1 MVTAAL
7 ESGRTAR
14 RDFRRSDRV
23 RVVINAIHAKSGGG
37 VTHLRNLLPYLAE
50 DERLETHVFLHV
62 NQYRQFDPVDDRI
75 RVHLFD
81 FTEGFVRTLFWE
93 QIVVPVMARSMRA
106 DVTFSLANYGPLFAP
121 RPVIM
126 LRNALSVVGRER
138 RFWKRVYWVGLAIMT
153 MISLLSSRHA
163 IAVSE
168 YSRRALTFGLRRTAR
183 RKVSVVY
190 HGVDAVFSPP
200 DGGKRKSY
208 LLAVSDIYVQ
218 KNFHT
223 LIQALAIA
231 RRRCPDL
238 CLKVAGRPI
247 DKGYFAEVAEA
258 VRRSGLE
265 DAVEF
270 LGPLTK
276 ECLRRHYRECA
287 VFVFPS
293 TTETFGHPLVEAMAS
308 AAPIASSNRTAMPEI
323 LGEAGQYFN
332 PLDPSEMAD
341 AIVRIILDP
350 DLARTLGERG
360 RRQARR
366 FSWRRSARQTADVLV
381 AVAAGAASPEAT

>member
-1 MVTAAL
+1 M
-7 ESGRTAR
+7 
-14 RDFRRSDRV
+14 
-23 RVVINAIHAKSGGG
+23 VINAIHAKSGGG
-37 VTHLRNLLPYLAE
+37 VTHLRNLLPHLAG
-50 DERLETHVFLHV
+50 DARLETHVFLHV
-62 NQYRQFDPVDDRI
+62 NQYPRFDPIDDRV

-81 FTEGFVRTLFWE
+81 FTEGFLRTLFWE

-126 LRNALSVVGRER
+126 LRNALSVVAGER
-138 RFWKRVYWVGLAIMT
+138 RFWKRVYWVGLGFMT

-168 YSRRALTFGLRRTAR
+168 YSRRALTFGLARTAR
-183 RKVSVVY
+183 RKVSVVH
-190 HGVDAVFSPP
+190 HGVDEVFSPP
-200 DGGKRKSY
+200 DGGARKSY

-238 CLKVAGRPI
+238 CLKVAGRKDV
-247 DKGYFAEVAEA
+247 DKGYFGEVAEA

-276 ECLRRHYRECA
+276 ESLRRHYRECA

-323 LGEAGQYFN
+323 LGEAGQYFD
-332 PLDPSEMAD
+332 PLDPSEMAEV
-341 AIVRIILDP
+341 IVRIILDP
-350 DLARTLGERG
+350 ELADALGERG
-360 RRQARR
+360 RRQVRQ
-366 FSWRRSARQTADVLV
+366 FSWRRSARRTADVLV
-381 AVAAGAASPEAT
+381 AVAADAT

>member
-1 MVTAAL
+1 
-7 ESGRTAR
+7 
-14 RDFRRSDRV
+14 
-23 RVVINAIHAKSGGG
+23 VVINAIHAKSGGG
-37 VTHLRNLLPYLAE
+37 VTHLRNILPHLAE
-50 DERLETHVFLHV
+50 DKRIEVHVFLHA
-62 NQYRQFDPVDDRI
+62 NQYGQFDPVDDRV

-81 FTEGFVRTLFWE
+81 FTEGFLRTLFWE

-138 RFWKRVYWVGLAIMT
+138 RFRKRVYWLGLALMT
-153 MISLLSSRHA
+153 MISLLGSRHA

-183 RKVSVVY
+183 RKVSVVH
-190 HGVDAVFSPP
+190 HGVDEVYSPP
-200 DGGKRKSY
+200 DEGARKSY

-231 RRRCPDL
+231 RLRCPGL
-238 CLKVAGRPI
+238 RLKIAGRRI
-247 DKGYFAEVAEA
+247 DEGYFKEVAA
-258 VRRSGLE
+258 QVGRSGLD

-276 ECLRRHYRECA
+276 ESLSRHYRECA

-293 TTETFGHPLVEAMAS
+293 TIETFGHPLVEAMAS
-308 AAPIASSNRTAMPEI
+308 GAPVASSNRTAMPEI
-323 LGEAGQYFN
+323 LGDAGQYFD
-332 PLDPSEMAD
+332 PLDPAGMAD
-341 AIVRIILDP
+341 AIVRIIEEP
-350 DLARTLGERG
+350 GLADALGERG
-360 RRQARR
+360 RRQAKR
-366 FSWRRSARQTADVLV
+366 FSWRRSARLTADVLV
-381 AVAAGAASPEAT
+381 AVAAGAAAPDSASRPGA

>member
-1 MVTAAL
+1 VT
-7 ESGRTAR
+7 ESRDLHPTAR
-14 RDFRRSDRV
+14 REFRRSNKV

-37 VTHLRNLLPYLAE
+37 VTHLRNLLPHLASDSRIE
-50 DERLETHVFLHV
+50 LHVFLHA
-62 NQYRQFDPVDDRI
+62 NQYHQFDPVDDRI

-81 FTEGFVRTLFWE
+81 FTEGFIRTLFWE

-126 LRNALSVVGRER
+126 LRNALAVVGRER
-138 RFWKRVYWVGLAIMT
+138 RFWKRVYWVGLALMT
-153 MISLLSSRHA
+153 VLSLMSSRHA

-183 RKVSVVY
+183 HKVSVVH
-190 HGVDAVFSPP
+190 HGVDEVYLTP
-200 DGGKRKSY
+200 DNRTRKSY

-238 CLKVAGRPI
+238 NLKVAGRRI
-247 DKGYFAEVAEA
+247 DEGYFQEVAESI
-258 VRRSGLE
+258 RSNGLE
-265 DAVEF
+265 DSVEF
-270 LGPLTK
+270 LGPLSK
-276 ECLRRHYRECA
+276 ESLRQHYLDCA

-293 TTETFGHPLVEAMAS
+293 TIETFGHPLVEAMAS
-308 AAPIASSNRTAMPEI
+308 GAPVASSNRTAMPEI
-323 LGEAGQYFN
+323 LGDAGEFFD
-332 PLDPSEMAD
+332 PLDPNEMAD
-341 AIVRIILDP
+341 AIVRIILEP
-350 DLARTLGERG
+350 GLAQALSERG
-360 RRQARR
+360 RRQAGRY
-366 FSWRRSARQTADVLV
+366 SWRRSAKQTADVLV
-381 AVAAGAASPEAT
+381 AVAAGAPTTDAT

>member
-1 MVTAAL
+1 MDRDL
-7 ESGRTAR
+7 RPSGR

-23 RVVINAIHAKSGGG
+23 RVVINAIHAESGGG
-37 VTHLRNLLPYLAE
+37 VTHLRNLLPHLAE
-50 DERLETHVFLHV
+50 DDRLELHVFLHV
-62 NQYRQFDPVDDRI
+62 NQYRQFDPIDDRV

-81 FTEGFVRTLFWE
+81 FTEGFFRTLFWE
-93 QIVVPVMARSMRA
+93 QIVVPLIAQSMRA
-106 DVTFSLANYGPLFAP
+106 DVTFSLANYGPLLAP

-138 RFWKRVYWVGLAIMT
+138 RFLKRVYWVGLAFMT

-168 YSRRALTFGLRRTAR
+168 YSRRALTFGMRRTAR
-183 RKVSVVY
+183 RKVTVVH
-190 HGVDAVFSPP
+190 HGVDEVFSPP
-200 DGGKRKSY
+200 DGGARKSY

-231 RRRCPDL
+231 RRSCPDL
-238 CLKVAGRPI
+238 CLKVAGRRL
-247 DKGYFAEVAEA
+247 DEGYFREVAES
-258 VRRSGLE
+258 VRQSGLE

-276 ECLRRHYRECA
+276 ESLRRHYRECA

-308 AAPIASSNRTAMPEI
+308 AAPVASSNRTAMPEI
-323 LGEAGQYFN
+323 LGDAGEYFD

-341 AIVRIILDP
+341 AIVRIILEP
-350 DLARTLGERG
+350 GLAEKLGERG
-360 RRQARR
+360 RRQAKR
-366 FSWRRSARQTADVLV
+366 FSWRRAARQTADVLV
-381 AVAAGAASPEAT
+381 AVAAGAASPKAT

>member
-1 MVTAAL
+1 VVTAAP
-7 ESGRTAR
+7 EPSPTAG

-62 NQYRQFDPVDDRI
+62 NQYHQFDPIDDRV

-81 FTEGFVRTLFWE
+81 FIEGFMRTLFWE

-168 YSRRALTFGLRRTAR
+168 YSRRALTFGLKRTAR
-183 RKVSVVY
+183 RKVTVVY
-190 HGVDAVFSPP
+190 HGVDDVFSPP
-200 DGGKRKSY
+200 DGGTRKSY

-247 DKGYFAEVAEA
+247 DEGYFAEVAET

-270 LGPLTK
+270 LGPLSK
-276 ECLRRHYRECA
+276 ESLRRHYRECA

-323 LGEAGQYFN
+323 LGAAGEYFD
-332 PLDPSEMAD
+332 PLDPTEMAD

-366 FSWRRSARQTADVLV
+366 FSWRRSARKTADVLV
-381 AVAAGAASPEAT
+381 AVAAGATSPEAT

>member
-1 MVTAAL
+1 
-7 ESGRTAR
+7 
-14 RDFRRSDRV
+14 
-23 RVVINAIHAKSGGG
+23 
-37 VTHLRNLLPYLAE
+37 
-50 DERLETHVFLHV
+50 
-62 NQYRQFDPVDDRI
+62 
-75 RVHLFD
+75 
-81 FTEGFVRTLFWE
+81 
-93 QIVVPVMARSMRA
+93 
-106 DVTFSLANYGPLFAP
+106 LFAP

-168 YSRRALTFGLRRTAR
+168 YSRRALTFGLKRTAR

-190 HGVDAVFSPP
+190 HGVDDVFSPP
-200 DGGKRKSY
+200 DGGTRKSY

-247 DKGYFAEVAEA
+247 DEGYFAEVAEA

-270 LGPLTK
+270 LGPLSK
-276 ECLRRHYRECA
+276 ESLRRHYRECA

-323 LGEAGQYFN
+323 LGPAGEYFD
-332 PLDPSEMAD
+332 PLVPIEMAD

-381 AVAAGAASPEAT
+381 AVAAGATSPEAT

>member
-1 MVTAAL
+1 MDD
-7 ESGRTAR
+7 RDR
-14 RDFRRSDRV
+14 RRASREDFRRSERV

-37 VTHLRNLLPYLAE
+37 VTHLRNILPHLAE
-50 DERLETHVFLHV
+50 DARIEVHVFLHA
-62 NQYRQFDPVDDRI
+62 NQFDQFDPVDDRI

-81 FTEGFVRTLFWE
+81 FAEGLYRTLFWE
-93 QIVVPVMARSMRA
+93 QFVVPVMARSMRA

-126 LRNALSVVGRER
+126 LRNALSVVGREH
-138 RFWKRVYWVGLAIMT
+138 RFWKRVYWVGLALMT

-168 YSRRALTFGLRRTAR
+168 YSRRALTFGLKRTAR

-190 HGVDAVFSPP
+190 HGVDEVFSPP
-200 DGGKRKSY
+200 DRGARKSY

-231 RRRCPDL
+231 RRSCPDL
-238 CLKVAGRPI
+238 RLKVAGRPI
-247 DKGYFAEVAEA
+247 DEGYFREVAES

-276 ECLRRHYRECA
+276 ESLKQLYRECA

-293 TTETFGHPLVEAMAS
+293 TIETFGHPLVEAMAS
-308 AAPIASSNRTAMPEI
+308 AAPVASSNRTAMPEI
-323 LGEAGQYFN
+323 LGDAGQYFD
-332 PLDPSEMAD
+332 PLDPIEMAD
-341 AIVRIILDP
+341 AIVRIIQEP
-350 DLARTLGERG
+350 GLAEALGARG
-360 RRQARR
+360 RRQAER
-366 FSWRRSARQTADVLV
+366 FSWRQSAQQTADVLV
-381 AVAAGAASPEAT
+381 AVASGAASPDVT